1 MGVTSKAMQING
13 RPVLAQGGAET
24 LKSLIASVAAKGL
37 AITLCI
43 GLAACAEDRN
53 YPSLSK
59 DLRFGKHFD
68 SARAAKSRGGAAKTR
83 SGSQQ
88 QFLKVCRPAMI
99 AG

>member
-1 MGVTSKAMQING
+1 MGVTSKAMQNNG
-13 RPVLAQGGAET
+13 RPVLAPGGAEI

-59 DLRFGKHFD
+59 ISDLGSILTPLERQKAVEELQKQDQAH
-68 SARAAKSRGGAAKTR
+68 SNSSLKS
-83 SGSQQ
+83 SDQQ
-88 QFLKVCRPAMI
+88 
-99 AG
+99 

>member
-1 MGVTSKAMQING
+1 MGVTSKAMQNNG
-13 RPVLAQGGAET
+13 RPVLARGAAET

-59 DLRFGKHFD
+59 ISELGGILTPLERQKAVEELQKQDQAHSNSSL
-68 SARAAKSRGGAAKTR
+68 KS
-83 SGSQQ
+83 SDQQ
-88 QFLKVCRPAMI
+88 
-99 AG
+99 